1 MILPPWQTI
10 TVAYSKE
17 SICNLALVKLDLV
30 MDDNQLKSLRDELDT
45 IDIEIQNLLTRR
57 AEISL
62 EVKKVKQDG
71 EVKLKPGR
79 EAQILRALIER
90 HEGHFPK
97 PELIRIWR
105 EILSA
110 SLQAQGAFSVGVYVP
125 DDDSNDSDENSWGY
139 FAAARG
145 QYGTFTPMVGYPSK
159 RRVIEAVIED
169 DCSVGVL
176 PVPSRQEV
184 DPWWRHL
191 AIQGQMLGNSGGSNP
206 PRIIS
211 RLPFAAPNGGVSKT
225 GSKLSG
231 DALDSLV
238 IGKSEMDPS
247 GLDCTY
253 IALDLS
259 EGVPNTRIDSR
270 IVEIGMT
277 GSVIAQWHDDDM
289 PERWLSLLK
298 IDGYFTSEDANLLR
312 LTEGFGEH
320 FNQATV
326 LGGYA
331 VPLSADA
338 LAPSKT

>member
-1 MILPPWQTI
+1 M
-10 TVAYSKE
+10 ADS
-17 SICNLALVKLDLV
+17 
-30 MDDNQLKSLRDELDT
+30 QLKSLRDELDT

-62 EVKKVKQDG
+62 EVRKVKQDG
-71 EVKLKPGR
+71 KVKLKPGR

-90 HEGHFPK
+90 HQGHFPK
-97 PELIRIWR
+97 PERIRIWR

-110 SLQAQGAFSVGVYVP
+110 SLQAQGSFSVGVYVP
-125 DDDSNDSDENSWGY
+125 EDGGEDTDENSWGY

-145 QYGTFTPMVGYPSK
+145 HYGTFTPMIGYPSK

-169 DCSVGVL
+169 ECSVGVL
-176 PVPSRQEV
+176 PVPSRQED

-191 AIQGQMLGNSGGSNP
+191 AIQGQMLGSSGGSNA

-211 RLPFAAPNGGVSKT
+211 RLPFAAPKIGSNKT
-225 GSKLSG
+225 GSKSSG
-231 DALDSLV
+231 GALDSLV
-238 IGKSEMDPS
+238 IAKSEMDPS

-253 IALDLS
+253 IGLDLS
-259 EGVPNTRIDSR
+259 EGIPNTRIDAR

-277 GSVIAQWHDDDM
+277 GSVIALWHDDDM

-298 IDGYFTSEDANLLR
+298 IDGYFTPEDASLLR
-312 LTEGFGEH
+312 LAEGFGEH

-326 LGGYA
+326 LGSYA
-331 VPLSADA
+331 VPIDAKA

>member
-1 MILPPWQTI
+1 M
-10 TVAYSKE
+10 S
-17 SICNLALVKLDLV
+17 
-30 MDDNQLKSLRDELDT
+30 DNQLKSLRDELDI
-45 IDIEIQNLLTRR
+45 IDVEIQSLLTRR
-57 AEISL
+57 AEVSL
-62 EVKKVKQDG
+62 EVRKVKQDD

-90 HEGHFPK
+90 HKGHFPK

-125 DDDSNDSDENSWGY
+125 ENGSEDADENSWGY

-145 QYGTFTPMVGYPSK
+145 HYGTFTPMIGYPSQ

-169 DCSVGVL
+169 ECSIGVL
-176 PVPSRQEV
+176 PVPGRQED

-191 AIQGQMLGNSGGSNP
+191 AIQGQMLGNTGGSIP

-211 RLPFAAPNGGVSKT
+211 RLPFAAPGGTANKT
-225 GSKLSG
+225 GSRSG
-231 DALDSLV
+231 GQALNSLV
-238 IGKSEMDPS
+238 IAKSDMDPS

-253 IALDLS
+253 IGLDLS
-259 EGVPNTRIDSR
+259 EGVPNTRIDAR
-270 IVEIGMT
+270 IAEIGLT
-277 GSVIAQWHDDDM
+277 GSVTAQWHDDQM
-289 PERWLSLLK
+289 PERWLSLLR
-298 IDGYFTSEDANLLR
+298 IDGYFTPEDASLLR
-312 LTEGFGEH
+312 LSEGFGEY

-331 VPLSADA
+331 VPISTEA